1 MKRSRSTMLTRAIL
15 RLWLRSVT
23 TLALLSTLAIALVPH
38 PALAACGALDVGA
51 CVDAA
56 EYSFYY
62 GIASIG
68 WAIDRTLLQLAYQ
81 LDQFRWYLVET
92 AFTAAYQVIT
102 SFVSPVYIPVATVAL
117 LLACVLFMLVPI
129 TGTLNIVKLRHVI
142 LWIVLTPICI
152 TVGGQLINQA
162 EQIRSQVGSSLLAQ
176 AAGGAPGAI
185 FSSTASDMPKPQPL
199 YPANPCGSGTLVRR
213 DGATMHMDDLAA
225 ALLYANTQ
233 GYPRKSERAANRRGE
248 AFGECV
254 CTCDG
259 IHANASPLH

>member
-1 MKRSRSTMLTRAIL
+1 MKRIRPHMLGRA
-15 RLWLRSVT
+15 WLRWRQWIGV
-23 TLALLSTLAIALVPH
+23 LVALLSSCVVALVPR

-62 GIASIG
+62 GIASTG

-92 AFTAAYQVIT
+92 AFTAAYQIIT
-102 SFVSPVYIPVATVAL
+102 AFVSPVYIPVATVAL

-129 TGTLNIVKLRHVI
+129 TGTLTIVKLRHVI
-142 LWIVLTPICI
+142 LWIVLMPICI

-162 EQIRSQVGSSLLAQ
+162 EHIRSQVVSSLLAQ

-185 FSSTASDMPKPQPL
+185 FGSTASDMPKPQPL

-213 DGATMHMDDLAA
+213 DGTTMHMDDLAA
-225 ALLYANTQ
+225 ALLYANTH

-248 AFGECV
+248 AFAECV